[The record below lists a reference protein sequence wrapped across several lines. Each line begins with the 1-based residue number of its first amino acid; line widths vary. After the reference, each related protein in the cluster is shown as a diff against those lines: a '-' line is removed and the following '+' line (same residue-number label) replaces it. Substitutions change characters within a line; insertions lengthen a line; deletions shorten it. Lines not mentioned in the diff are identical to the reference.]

1 MKEKEFI
8 SKWTSLLSEDG
19 IKKFPEDF
27 LTTEE
32 LNEIVLPGKTLVT
45 GQEFFGSYEVIT
57 VDGAAVLQAD
67 SQHKA
72 KYIVYS
78 SRSKITLLKI
88 PRDENQIKLVVNRY
102 ESYLDSIIREIEFD
116 YKKTFPGEKRN
127 NAIVNEIFR
136 ILNLYRF

>member
-8 SKWTSLLSEDG
+8 SKWTSSLTENG

-27 LTTEE
+27 LTHEE
-32 LNEIVLPGKTLVT
+32 SDEIVLPGKTLVT
-45 GQEFFGSYEVIT
+45 GQNFFGSYEVLT
-57 VDGAAVLQAD
+57 ADGAAVLQAE

-78 SRSKITLLKI
+78 SRSKKTLLKV
-88 PRDENQIKLVVNRY
+88 PRDENHIKSVVSQY
-102 ESYLDSIIREIEFD
+102 ENYLDSMIKEIELD
-116 YKKTFPGEKRN
+116 YKKSFPGEKRS

-136 ILNLYRF
+136 VLNLNRY